1 MEDTGTCN
9 AHTDDPSE
17 PAMAV
22 FGRVLRSVALEAI
35 DSCGAIGPALIQ
47 TAFGLQ
53 SVCHGMGR

>member
-1 MEDTGTCN
+1 
-9 AHTDDPSE
+9 
-17 PAMAV
+17 MAV